1 MTASDPKGKRA
12 ESAADAVLD
21 GLRTALGKDSTGGL
35 YFEEGEK
42 GLFDEFLTG
51 IREFPCSS
59 GDETVRR
66 NRV

>member
-35 YFEEGEK
+35 
-42 GLFDEFLTG
+42 
-51 IREFPCSS
+51 
-59 GDETVRR
+59 
-66 NRV
+66 